1 MDAQVFWDVIG
12 RYNQQ
17 TLAIQI
23 LLLVFVLS
31 AVSISFAGKVQWLA
45 KLALGV
51 ANLFIGIVFFGIY
64 GTEPIQM
71 FFALPLY
78 LVCGGLF
85 LYESLRS
92 REDALGRPDGWQ
104 AALLVLYALYPA
116 VSILLGNRF
125 PRMVTHIMPCPVV
138 SLSIAVYA
146 GYQKKNLV
154 LLALL
159 TMWGLT
165 GVKSLIFS
173 AYEDIIL
180 LICGIYGVVLTAKEL
195 KKRKGRA

>member
-1 MDAQVFWDVIG
+1 MDAQVFWGVIG

-23 LLLVFVLS
+23 VLLVFVLS

-45 KLALGV
+45 KLALGI

-85 LYESLRS
+85 FYESLRS

-104 AALLVLYALYPA
+104 AVLLVLYALYPA

-146 GYQKKNLV
+146 GYQKKNLL

-159 TMWGLT
+159 TIWGLT

-195 KKRKGRA
+195 KQRKGRA

>member
-1 MDAQVFWDVIG
+1 MDAQAFWDVIG
-12 RYNQQ
+12 HYNRQ

-23 LLLVFVLS
+23 VLLVFVLS

-92 REDALGRPDGWQ
+92 REDALRRPDGWQ
-104 AALLVLYALYPA
+104 AVLLVLYALYPA

-125 PRMVTHIMPCPVV
+125 PRMVTHIMPCPIA
-138 SLSIAVYA
+138 SLSIAVYS
-146 GYQKKNLV
+146 GCRRKNRL

-159 TMWGLT
+159 TIWGLT
-165 GVKSLIFS
+165 GIKSVIFH

-180 LICGIYGVVLTAKEL
+180 LLCGLYGAAQLARTCLEAKEN
-195 KKRKGRA
+195 